1 MTKEQIKEIRT
12 AETVV
17 STAIHPDTGKFIPWV
32 MRLSSFLPVN
42 LPISFGMIITAP
54 TPFNTIFW
62 QWMNQTYNAALN
74 YGNRN
79 ASSSYTTSDIMKS
92 YSYAC
97 VASIGVALGIR
108 KMLEKRTKGMTGAT
122 LIVFNSI
129 STFFACS
136 TAGFLNAYCMR

>member
-1 MTKEQIKEIRT
+1 MMTKEQIKEIRT

-62 QWMNQTYNAALN
+62 QWMN
-74 YGNRN
+74 
-79 ASSSYTTSDIMKS
+79 
-92 YSYAC
+92 
-97 VASIGVALGIR
+97 
-108 KMLEKRTKGMTGAT
+108 
-122 LIVFNSI
+122 
-129 STFFACS
+129 
-136 TAGFLNAYCMR
+136 

>member
-1 MTKEQIKEIRT
+1 M
-12 AETVV
+12 

-54 TPFNTIFW
+54 TPFNTVFW
-62 QWMNQTYNAALN
+62 QWMNQTYNALLN

-97 VASIGVALGIR
+97 VASISVALGIR
-108 KMLEKRTKGMTGAT
+108 KMLEKRTKGLTGAK
-122 LIVFNSI
+122 LIIFNSI